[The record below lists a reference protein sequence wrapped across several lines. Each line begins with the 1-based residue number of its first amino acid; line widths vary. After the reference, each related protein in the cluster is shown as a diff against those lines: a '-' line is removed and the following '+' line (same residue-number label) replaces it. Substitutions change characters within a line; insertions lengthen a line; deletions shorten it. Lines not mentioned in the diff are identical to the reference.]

1 MCPQVA
7 GALKED
13 GTLGKIQAELRAAV
27 YFAMEAANTGNT
39 STEPSPLGKFE
50 KMRQSFERERESSGS
65 ALLANQFVCRS
76 RRVCSHVLAN
86 THSPPPPFSYYF
98 FLSSVHPGLRSFALT
113 NDGRFTIELV
123 REFLAY
129 FDLSCT
135 DNVLVSEAGQQN
147 AMPINRGGLGEALAV
162 VCSVFCSCLAFV
174 RGAWRVARV

>member
-1 MCPQVA
+1 MYS
-7 GALKED
+7 L
-13 GTLGKIQAELRAAV
+13 IRIH
-27 YFAMEAANTGNT
+27 
-39 STEPSPLGKFE
+39 PLPLFLTI
-50 KMRQSFERERESSGS
+50 FFY
-65 ALLANQFVCRS
+65 LL
-76 RRVCSHVLAN
+76 
-86 THSPPPPFSYYF
+86 
-98 FLSSVHPGLRSFALT
+98 SVHPGLRSFALT

-174 RGAWRVARV
+174 RGAWRVCSFRLTVGAGVA